1 MMARH
6 DPHRRLGLRIAA
18 AAFVWS
24 LALIPA
30 AFYLPVYHGE
40 RSSSTGAIIH
50 TSATLVHVNGT
61 WVLIPVA
68 VPALLALIV
77 WVALTRRERSRA
89 AAVIAT
95 GTVVTLGAFNVL
107 AILSIGIFM
116 LPATVLLAWAVW
128 ANPTG
133 APARAHRPPAA
144 A

>member
-1 MMARH
+1 MARH
-6 DPHRRLGLRIAA
+6 DPHPRRRLRIAA

-40 RSSSTGAIIH
+40 RSNSTGASIP

-61 WVLIPVA
+61 WVLIPMA
-68 VPALLALIV
+68 VPALLALVVGI
-77 WVALTRRERSRA
+77 ALSRRERSRVA
-89 AAVIAT
+89 ALVAT
-95 GTVVTLGAFNVL
+95 GTVLVLGAFNLL
-107 AILSIGIFM
+107 AILSIGIFIV
-116 LPATVLLAWAVW
+116 PATVLLAWAVW
-128 ANPTG
+128 ARPAG